1 MSLLFSRPWPSGCCS
16 CCPAD
21 WPGRRNSSPIE
32 YDENGTGPVA
42 TYTATDPEGTAITS
56 WTLAGTDAD
65 AFTIVVGVLRF
76 AKTPDYEMPADVAGT
91 FPNCWTTLRTCSCT
105 C

>member
-1 MSLLFSRPWPSGCCS
+1 MAVGLLFLL
-16 CCPAD
+16 
-21 WPGRRNSSPIE
+21 PGGLAWAQDANDPIE

-65 AFTIVVGVLRF
+65 AFTIVGGVLRF

-91 FPNCWTTLRTCSCT
+91 FTNCWTTLRTCT

>member
-1 MSLLFSRPWPSGCCS
+1 MAVGLLFLLPGGLAWAQD
-16 CCPAD
+16 AD
-21 WPGRRNSSPIE
+21 GPIE
-32 YDENGTGPVA
+32 YPENGTGPVA

-56 WTLAGTDAD
+56 WTLTGTDAD
-65 AFTIVVGVLRF
+65 AFTTVGGVLRF

-91 FPNCWTTLRTCSCT
+91 FTNCWTTLRTCSCT